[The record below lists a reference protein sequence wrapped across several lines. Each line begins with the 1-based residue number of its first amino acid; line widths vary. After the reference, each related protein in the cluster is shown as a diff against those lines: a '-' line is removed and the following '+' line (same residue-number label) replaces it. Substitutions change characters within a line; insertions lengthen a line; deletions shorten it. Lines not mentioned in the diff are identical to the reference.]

1 MRIFGGEEVLA
12 DWARGPLALALGVE
26 SPVGLPGLVP
36 SSLSLP
42 SLLPE
47 IQAHKPG
54 LMDSWYRGRDL
65 FCSCFFFLM
74 LAKHCQNLRPGAHQN
89 HGHYVFPPCLSLQHS
104 IYNFAE
110 ANEACA
116 LCLPL
121 ARAWP
126 CHPCVQY
133 LRSPGHVGAIQMACA
148 LIPIVCSVLH
158 IHGVPPM

>member
-1 MRIFGGEEVLA
+1 MLA
-12 DWARGPLALALGVE
+12 QYGQALALALGVE
-26 SPVGLPGLVP
+26 SPVGLPGLVLAP
-36 SSLSLP
+36 LSLP
-42 SLLPE
+42 SLLC

-54 LMDSWYRGRDL
+54 LMDSWYREEICFVL
-65 FCSCFFFLM
+65 VFFFLM

-126 CHPCVQY
+126 CHPCVYQY
-133 LRSPGHVGAIQMACA
+133 LQVLATWELYRWHV
-148 LIPIVCSVLH
+148 LSFL
-158 IHGVPPM
+158 